1 MCGIVG
7 YIGTQAATDILMAG
21 LEKLEYRGYD
31 SAGVATVWEGG
42 IHCVRAKGKL
52 YNLRQKLEEIANPA
66 QIGIGHTRWATHGK
80 PEEYNAH
87 PHTDTRKRVA
97 VVQNGIIENYRQLR
111 EELQKRGHEFTSDT
125 DTEVIPHLI
134 AEFLTNSPTPDSP
147 LPTPLLEAVR
157 QAVNQLKGAFAI
169 AVICADYPDELI
181 VARQQAPLIIGF
193 GQGEFFC
200 ASDTPA
206 IVPHTRAVLNLE
218 NGELARLTPL
228 GVEVYN
234 FAGDRLKKFPRTLN
248 WNPVQVEKQGFRHFM
263 LKEIY
268 EQPGVVRTCLETYI
282 NDDWHVDG
290 RGEAADGA
298 ADGVTD
304 GVTDLAA
311 DRLTDV
317 MDGLTDV
324 TDEVTDLA
332 ADGVTDVTDGV
343 TDVGGKLGEEMN
355 NPFVSSPAIS
365 KAASSSSAAN
375 QPPIKLGIPNS
386 LYANLEQIQ
395 ILACGTSWHASL
407 VGKYLLEQLAGIPT
421 MVQYA
426 SEFRYAPSPLM
437 KNTLT
442 IGVTQSGE
450 TADTL
455 AALEMERQRRM
466 DLGAEYEV
474 KLLGITNRAESSL
487 AHLVTHI
494 IETHAGMEIGVAAT
508 KTFVTQLVAFYCLAL
523 DLAYRR
529 KTLPLSKIAEIITG
543 LRQLPAQIEIVLE
556 SQERYIEELAHDF
569 SETQDFI
576 FIGRGINFPI
586 ALEGALKLKEISYIH
601 AEGYPA
607 GEMKHGPI
615 ALLDAKVPVVAIA
628 MPGMVYDKVLSNAQ
642 EAKARDARLIG
653 VTPMNDQEA
662 AHVFDHLLPVPVV
675 DELLSPILTVIPLQL
690 LAYHIA
696 ARRGLDVDQP
706 RNLAKSVTVE

>member
-7 YIGTQAATDILMAG
+7 YIGTQTATDILLAG

-31 SAGVATVWEGG
+31 SAGIATVLEGE

-52 YNLRQKLEEIANPA
+52 YNLREKLEREVNPA
-66 QIGIGHTRWATHGK
+66 KLGIGHTRWATHGK

-87 PHTDTRKRVA
+87 PHMDSAMRVA
-97 VVQNGIIENYRQLR
+97 VVQNGIIENYRELR
-111 EELQKRGHEFTSDT
+111 EELKERGHEFRSDT

-134 AEFLTNSPTPDSP
+134 AEFLRQEQLANSQPTNS
-147 LPTPLLEAVR
+147 LLEAVR
-157 QAVNQLKGAFAI
+157 GTVNKLKGAFAI
-169 AVICADYPDELI
+169 AVISADYPDELI
-181 VARQQAPLIIGF
+181 VARQQAPLSIGF

-206 IVPHTRAVLNLE
+206 LVPHTNAVLTLE

-234 FAGDRLKKFPRTLN
+234 FAGERLKKYPRTLN
-248 WNPVQVEKQGFRHFM
+248 WNPVLVEKQGFRHFM

-268 EQPGVVRTCLETYI
+268 EQPGVVRNCLEAYL
-282 NDDWHVDG
+282 DDSWNPG
-290 RGEAADGA
+290 
-298 ADGVTD
+298 
-304 GVTDLAA
+304 
-311 DRLTDV
+311 
-317 MDGLTDV
+317 DV
-324 TDEVTDLA
+324 TQSPINL
-332 ADGVTDVTDGV
+332 GV
-343 TDVGGKLGEEMN
+343 
-355 NPFVSSPAIS
+355 SPE
-365 KAASSSSAAN
+365 
-375 QPPIKLGIPNS
+375 
-386 LYANLEQIQ
+386 LYADLEQIQ
-395 ILACGTSWHASL
+395 ILACGTSWHAGL

-426 SEFRYAPSPLM
+426 SEFRYAPAPLTA
-437 KNTLT
+437 NTLT

-455 AALEMERQRRM
+455 AALEMEKRRRFGQ
-466 DLGAEYEV
+466 LPKYEPR
-474 KLLGITNRAESSL
+474 LLGITNRPESSL
-487 AHLVTHI
+487 GQLVNQI
-494 IETHAGMEIGVAAT
+494 IDTHAGIEIGVAAT
-508 KTFVTQLVAFYCLAL
+508 KTFVTQLMAFYGLAL
-523 DLAYRR
+523 DLAWRR
-529 KTLPLSKIAEIITG
+529 QTLTATRMEEILVG
-543 LRQLPAQIEIVLE
+543 LRQLPAQIELILE
-556 SQERYIEELAHDF
+556 SQERYIEELAHSF
-569 SETQDFI
+569 AETHDFI
-576 FIGRGINFPI
+576 FLGRGINFPI

-628 MPGMVYDKVLSNAQ
+628 MPGTVYEKVLSNAQ

-653 VTPMNDQEA
+653 VTPMNEHEA
-662 AHVFDHLLPVPVV
+662 AETFDDLLPVPVV
-675 DELLSPILTVIPLQL
+675 EELLSPILTVIPLQL